1 MHHLFFGINFQIHS
15 VSLTILVLL
24 HLIVDF
30 STHLCHHPHY
40 RHRSLLHSFLQ
51 AENLPFQENPS
62 HRRFMLPTVLPHDN
76 GTGPAVTLI
85 ILFLPGIRSLEQRA
99 RYFFYFI
106 FLFVFFVWSTIS
118 RQPAGRI
125 TPKSACGRSL
135 GWDGT

>member
-99 RYFFYFI
+99 RYFFCFI
-106 FLFVFFVWSTIS
+106 FLFVCFFLFGQRFLDNPRAES
-118 RQPAGRI
+118 R
-125 TPKSACGRSL
+125 RSL
-135 GWDGT
+135 HAGVAWVGT